1 MCALIK
7 PFDTNSVETRLE
19 MYFHRKP
26 VTQLKHEIAMRE
38 TSCKLKMIKLLFH
51 AINKNQILTHEN

>member
-1 MCALIK
+1 MCAQIK
-7 PFDTNSVETRLE
+7 PFDTNNVETRLE

-38 TSCKLKMIKLLFH
+38 TSCKLKKIKLLFH
-51 AINKNQILTHEN
+51 ATIKKQIINA